1 MTLDRIYRAV
11 ADPTRRAIIN
21 QLLAGPA
28 RVTEIAEPYSVS
40 LAAISKHLG
49 ILERAGLVRRQIRGR
64 EHWMRFDHGPLVDA
78 AHWLDAAIE
87 YSASETAADH

>member
-64 EHWMRFDHGPLVDA
+64 EHWIRFVHGPLVDA